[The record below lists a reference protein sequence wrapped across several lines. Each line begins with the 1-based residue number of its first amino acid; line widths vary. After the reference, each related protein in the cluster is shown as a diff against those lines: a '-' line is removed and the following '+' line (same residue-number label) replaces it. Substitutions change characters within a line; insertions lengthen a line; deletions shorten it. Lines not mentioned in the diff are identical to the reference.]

1 MADKNNL
8 EDVRAFI
15 YSDELEN
22 YLIGIDKLFLPINS
36 LEITGM
42 GSQEIKHSNILAW
55 IFDDNQHRL
64 GYQVLEK
71 FLRKTT
77 KIQHNL
83 RNNVNE
89 DKLKKLRHYVY
100 FPKAS
105 RNITVK
111 REWKNIDL
119 LIEDEANKVV
129 IAIENKID
137 SELSDQLR
145 RYEKIVEEQF
155 PEKDCW
161 DSYFIFLTPDGLDAS
176 VEIEKLGLPKDATIK
191 QEWLSADYQSIY
203 DAIKYL
209 TSMTNQDVPEQAVMI
224 LKNYNELL
232 IKEGVV
238 PDNDLQELCS
248 KIWESPVYKNAL
260 NILIKNEP
268 NGVPEFLESL
278 KSELVNS
285 KTLGIGTEGII
296 NLNGKGTDFAIV
308 TDKYRKYCQTELTIN
323 NIDKQEI
330 FFGFYVVRTD
340 IGFWLRH
347 NCSEY
352 GGLLEK
358 VKIKLNDLN
367 YNQRKLRLDKSRIF
381 MPANKLGITKLK
393 DNSNKYDLT
402 DEAKT
407 KKLLENL
414 IGIVK
419 KIDECL

>member
-1 MADKNNL
+1 MTDESNL
-8 EDVRAFI
+8 DYVRAFI
-15 YSDELEN
+15 YSDELED
-22 YLIGIDKLFLPINS
+22 YLKGINRLFLPINS

-55 IFDDNQHRL
+55 IFGDNQHRL
-64 GYQVLEK
+64 GYRVLEK
-71 FLRKTT
+71 FLRNTT

-89 DKLKKLRHYVY
+89 DNLKKLRHYVY
-100 FPKAS
+100 FPKTS

-137 SELSDQLR
+137 SELGDQLR

-155 PEKDCW
+155 PRKDCW

-176 VEIEKLGLPKDATIK
+176 VETDKFESSKIE
-191 QEWLSADYQSIY
+191 QEWLSSDYQSIY
-203 DAIKYL
+203 DAIKDF
-209 TSMTNQDVPEQAVMI
+209 TNESNKGAPEQAVII

-232 IKEGVV
+232 IKENVV
-238 PDNDLQELCS
+238 PNNDLQKLCS
-248 KIWESPVYKNAL
+248 KIWGNPVYKNAL
-260 NILIKNEP
+260 NILIQNEP

-296 NLNGKGTDFAIV
+296 NLNGKGTDFAVV
-308 TDKYRKYCQTELTIN
+308 TDKYRKRFQTEIN
-323 NIDKQEI
+323 KDNIENQEI
-330 FFGFYVVRTD
+330 FFGFYVVRTG
-340 IGFWLRH
+340 IKFWLRH
-347 NCSEY
+347 DYSDY
-352 GGLLEK
+352 DGLLK
-358 VKIKLNDLN
+358 KIKEELNSLS
-367 YNQRKLRLDKSRIF
+367 YNHRKLQKSTTQIS
-381 MPANKLGITKLK
+381 MPADKLVTSVIR
-393 DNSNKYDLT
+393 DSSDKYILT
-402 DEAKT
+402 DEAKA
-407 KKLLENL
+407 KELRENL